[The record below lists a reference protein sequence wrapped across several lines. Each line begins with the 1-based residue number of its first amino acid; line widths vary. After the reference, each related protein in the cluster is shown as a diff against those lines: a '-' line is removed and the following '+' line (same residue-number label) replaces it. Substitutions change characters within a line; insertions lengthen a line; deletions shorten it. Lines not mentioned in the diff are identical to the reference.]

1 MKVGQFKGQKVQ
13 DVKKLVQTLMV
24 EKVRTKVK
32 LAIQNPHLFIILI
45 TFLIKLFFR
54 VFNRKWSGYC

>member
-32 LAIQNPHLFIILI
+32 LGI
-45 TFLIKLFFR
+45 
-54 VFNRKWSGYC
+54 